1 MSAHRFVRSAAAG
14 WTLSTVLFGLSGC
27 GGPADPEQSQRA
39 LAPDPAKTVTI
50 QVHGWNLSGSTKDG
64 MVGDDRGGGDVVD
77 GIRRYVMLPHGT
89 SAPNAPNQIV
99 GTEYYGDK
107 FPSYYTAADEAE
119 VKALK
124 GIPRYALIVA
134 KYARHVMQRSGAEG
148 INLTCH
154 SMGCLIS
161 RYLIENDVGKL
172 ASEGRVKRWVS
183 FAGVVNGVAL
193 ADIDDGTL
201 SNLAKLVGL
210 DLIDV
215 QHMNRKWVEANVV
228 TYDNKRVE
236 GNNPNWSGILVH
248 HFLATNP
255 KIDTA
260 WSIPLMDLRG
270 YANVP
275 NDGIVLNEEMFL
287 QKQADAAKWATPSGT
302 LLPVSLSRHLADHFH
317 ISEHRGAQA
326 LAAAAVS
333 GKRRARIYLQS
344 VTLVN
349 DKESIFFDKPPAEVA
364 VESKIRSP
372 YVRSIDPSDP
382 LLDEVLME
390 RRNAPVLRMN
400 KGETKA
406 PELLLFDGPV
416 FDAQT
421 SLNVSVKLSETD
433 FYPAGGVNENL
444 LSPNVALGSFDQEV
458 PLMDGDYSTSTGD
471 VRFTLRVKIET
482 LY

>member
-1 MSAHRFVRSAAAG
+1 MSAHRFVRCLATG
-14 WTLSTVLFGLSGC
+14 WTLSFLLSGVSGC
-27 GGPADPEQSQRA
+27 GGPVDPEQSQRA

-50 QVHGWNLSGSTKDG
+50 QVHGWNLSGSTDDG
-64 MVGDDRGGGDVVD
+64 NVGDDRGGGDVVE
-77 GIRRYVMLPHGT
+77 GIRRFISLPHSST
-89 SAPNAPNQIV
+89 DPNAPNQITA
-99 GTEYYGDK
+99 TEYYGSK
-107 FPSYYTAADEAE
+107 LPSYYTAADEAE
-119 VKALK
+119 VKAQK

-134 KYARHVMQRSGAEG
+134 KYARHVMARSGAEG

-161 RYLIENDVGKL
+161 RYVIENDVGKL
-172 ASEGRVKRWVS
+172 ASEGRIKHWVS

-193 ADIDDGTL
+193 ADIDDGSL
-201 SNLAKLVGL
+201 SKLAKLIGL

-236 GNNPNWSGILVH
+236 GNNPNWSGIQVH
-248 HFLATNP
+248 HILATNP
-255 KIDTA
+255 KISTA
-260 WSIPLMDLRG
+260 WTIPLMDLRG
-270 YANVP
+270 YSTVP
-275 NDGIVLNEEMFL
+275 NDGIVLNEEMHL
-287 QKQADAAKWATPSGT
+287 QKQADAAKWTTPSGT
-302 LLPVSLSRHLADHFH
+302 LLPVSLSRHLSDHFQ
-317 ISEHRGAQA
+317 ISEHHGAQA
-326 LAAAAVS
+326 LAAAAIS

-364 VESKIRSP
+364 VESRIRSP
-372 YVRSIDPSDP
+372 YVRSLDPSDP
-382 LLDEVLME
+382 LLDEVTME
-390 RRNAPVLRMN
+390 RRNAPVLSMT
-400 KGETKA
+400 KGETKT
-406 PELLLFDGPV
+406 PQLLLFDGPV

-421 SLNVSVKLSETD
+421 SLSVNVKLAETD

-444 LSPNVALGSFDQEV
+444 LSPNVALGTFDQEV
-458 PLMDGDYSTSTGD
+458 PLMDGDYSASTGD